1 MVKKLETIKMSF
13 NKLVVQQLQTI
24 CTTKYYLAM
33 KKEQIIDTYNKDL
46 KGITMNEKTNLKGSH
61 TLLAP
66 FIWH

>member
-1 MVKKLETIKMSF
+1 MVF
-13 NKLVVQQLQTI
+13 NKWVVQQLQTI

-33 KKEQIIDTYNKDL
+33 KKEQIIGTYNKDL
-46 KGITMNEKTNLKGSH
+46 KGIMMSEKTSLKGSH